1 MTSTPDAGALDPLLG
16 QSAGNYQLVSQ
27 LGMGGMGAVY
37 LARHAMLG
45 RPAAVKVLLPE
56 LSQHR
61 EIVTRFFNEA
71 KAATAIRL
79 PSIVE
84 IYDFGFLPS
93 GNAYIIM
100 ELLEGESLGRRL
112 ERLGSLPFEAAL
124 VLVRQTAGAL
134 HAAHERQIV
143 HRDLKP
149 DNLFVVRDPEIPG
162 GERIKLLDFG
172 IAKLASEAS
181 DNKTRTGTVMGTP
194 AYMSPEQCRG
204 VGTID
209 CRTDLYALGCILYE
223 LLCGRPPFVAEGSGD
238 IIAHH
243 LYFAPEPPRRH
254 QPAIPEG
261 VEALVM
267 WLLQKD
273 LAARP
278 ASAAEVIAAIDQL
291 AGQLDGPQGRRA
303 PRAASQLPM
312 PMPASMPMTT
322 PMAMGVLGAST
333 QLLSSKPTTLGG
345 AAAERSAATVMVRVA
360 QRWRRRLAGLGGGLL
375 VLGAVAWW
383 FSPIAQQRA
392 AAPVLASQMP
402 VSQVPAPSMSASP
415 MPVPPMPVPPMQPTQ
430 PVSPVAAA
438 PPVQVSLVLESEPSG
453 VEVWLEGER
462 VGVTPFTGTALRG
475 AGSRTYVLRRVGLRE
490 ERVEM
495 ETASDAA
502 RRVVL
507 QPHERAESSPG
518 TAPALQSAAATP
530 TKVAVPASVKSATPA
545 RRAQLRPRPAG
556 KPNPAAPTPSARAP
570 TPAPAASKAAAPA
583 EDGTSDGVN
592 PFE

>member
-1 MTSTPDAGALDPLLG
+1 MRAWGDGWSGWARCPSRRRWCWCARPPARCTRRTSDR
-16 QSAGNYQLVSQ
+16 SF
-27 LGMGGMGAVY
+27 
-37 LARHAMLG
+37 
-45 RPAAVKVLLPE
+45 
-56 LSQHR
+56 
-61 EIVTRFFNEA
+61 I
-71 KAATAIRL
+71 ATSSPTTSSWCAIG
-79 PSIVE
+79 
-84 IYDFGFLPS
+84 D
-93 GNAYIIM
+93 
-100 ELLEGESLGRRL
+100 
-112 ERLGSLPFEAAL
+112 
-124 VLVRQTAGAL
+124 
-134 HAAHERQIV
+134 
-143 HRDLKP
+143 
-149 DNLFVVRDPEIPG
+149 PG

-291 AGQLDGPQGRRA
+291 AGAARRTTGPPRA
-303 PRAASQLPM
+303 RAASQLPM

-383 FSPIAQQRA
+383 FSADRA
-392 AAPVLASQMP
+392 ATRGCAGAR
-402 VSQVPAPSMSASP
+402 
-415 MPVPPMPVPPMQPTQ
+415 
-430 PVSPVAAA
+430 VADA
-438 PPVQVSLVLESEPSG
+438 G
-453 VEVWLEGER
+453 V
-462 VGVTPFTGTALRG
+462 AG
-475 AGSRTYVLRRVGLRE
+475 AGAVDVSVADAST
-490 ERVEM
+490 
-495 ETASDAA
+495 SDA
-502 RRVVL
+502 
-507 QPHERAESSPG
+507 S
-518 TAPALQSAAATP
+518 
-530 TKVAVPASVKSATPA
+530 
-545 RRAQLRPRPAG
+545 
-556 KPNPAAPTPSARAP
+556 
-570 TPAPAASKAAAPA
+570 
-583 EDGTSDGVN
+583 TSDASTSDASTSDATYTAGVSG
-592 PFE
+592 